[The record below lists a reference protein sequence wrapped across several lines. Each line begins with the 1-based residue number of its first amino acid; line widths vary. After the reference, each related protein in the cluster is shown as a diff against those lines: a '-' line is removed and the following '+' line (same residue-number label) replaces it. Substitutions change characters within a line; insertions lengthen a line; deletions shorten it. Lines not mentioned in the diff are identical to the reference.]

1 MNFLKLIRYQNLLML
16 ALMQLIFRY
25 GFFKL
30 QNIPSALND
39 FQYLLLVFST
49 VCIAAGGYI
58 INNIFDVESDNDN
71 KPQNVIIGK
80 TISETKAYNLYIG
93 VTVIGVVTGFYLSN
107 VIDKPGFAA
116 LFIIIAATLYQYAA
130 NWKRTLI
137 TGNLIVAL
145 LLSASIL
152 IIGIFD
158 LYPIVNTNNKAFLGI
173 IFQILIDFAVFAFM
187 INFIREIVKDIE
199 DRDGDDNQGMRTLP
213 IVLGFAK
220 TTKLVFGL
228 SCIPVIA
235 ILFYI
240 YNYLF
245 ELLFATLYLLT
256 FVVGPLLFFT
266 IKIWTAKTKKDF
278 HILSLILKWILFFG
292 ILSIVVISLNMKYN
306 A

>member
-1 MNFLKLIRYQNLLML
+1 
-16 ALMQLIFRY
+16 MQLIFRY
-25 GFFKL
+25 GFLEL
-30 QNIPSALND
+30 QNIPLALSD

-49 VCIAAGGYI
+49 VSIAAGGYI

-93 VTVIGVVTGFYLSN
+93 FTIIGVVIGFYLSN

-130 NWKRTLI
+130 NWKRTLLI
-137 TGNLIVAL
+137 GNVIVAL
-145 LLSASIL
+145 LVSVSIL

-158 LYPIVNTNNKAFLGI
+158 LYPLTNTNSRALLAI
-173 IFQILIDFAVFAFM
+173 VFQILIDFAVFAFM

-199 DRDGDDNQGMRTLP
+199 DTDGDDNQGMSTLP
-213 IVLGFAK
+213 IVLGIYRTSK
-220 TTKLVFGL
+220 IVFGL
-228 SCIPVIA
+228 SFIPIIA
-235 ILFYI
+235 IIFYI

-245 ELLFATLYLLT
+245 QLLFGTLYLLV
-256 FVVGPLLFFT
+256 FVAGPLIYFT

-278 HILSLILKWILFFG
+278 HTLSLLLKWILFFG
-292 ILSIVVISLNMKYN
+292 IISVVVISLNMKYN

>member
-1 MNFLKLIRYQNLLML
+1 
-16 ALMQLIFRY
+16 MQLIFRY
-25 GFFKL
+25 GFLEL
-30 QNIPSALND
+30 QNIPLALSD

-49 VCIAAGGYI
+49 VSIAAGGYI

-93 VTVIGVVTGFYLSN
+93 FTIIGVVIGFYLSN

-116 LFIIIAATLYQYAA
+116 LFIIIAASLYQYAA
-130 NWKRTLI
+130 NWKQTLLI
-137 TGNLIVAL
+137 GNVIVAL
-145 LLSASIL
+145 LVSVSIL

-158 LYPIVNTNNKAFLGI
+158 LYPLTNTNSRTLLAI
-173 IFQILIDFAVFAFM
+173 VFQILIDFAVFAFM

-199 DRDGDDNQGMRTLP
+199 DTDGDDNQGMSTLP
-213 IVLGFAK
+213 IVLGIYRTSK
-220 TTKLVFGL
+220 IVFGL
-228 SCIPVIA
+228 SFIPIIA

-245 ELLFATLYLLT
+245 QLLFGTLYLLV
-256 FVVGPLLFFT
+256 FVAGPLIYFT

-278 HILSLILKWILFFG
+278 HTLSLLLKWILFFG
-292 ILSIVVISLNMKYN
+292 IISVVVISLNMKYN